1 MMNLSQLDEN
11 EYNPHYKHYILELG
25 NVDLFEILKVS
36 SDELLETIKDL
47 SEEKMVFR
55 YDEGKWSI
63 KELLQ
68 HIIDTERIM
77 SYRAL
82 RFSRNDAT
90 ELQGFDENWYVDNS
104 NGNER
109 NSIEL
114 IEEFTCIRSA
124 SISLFK
130 SFTDEMLLLSGTANE
145 SDITVRALG
154 FIIAGHQMHHLKIIK
169 ERYL

>member
-1 MMNLSQLDEN
+1 MNTLQLNED
-11 EYNPHYKHYILELG
+11 EYNPHYKRYILALG
-25 NVDLFEILKVS
+25 EVDLFEILTAS
-36 SDELLETIKDL
+36 SEELLKTIKDL

-90 ELQGFDENWYVDNS
+90 ELQGFDENWYVENS
-104 NGNER
+104 NGNKR
-109 NSIEL
+109 NSTDL
-114 IEEFTCIRSA
+114 LEEFICTRRA

-130 SFTDEMLLLSGTANE
+130 SFTEEMFLMTGTANG

>member
-1 MMNLSQLDEN
+1 MNLSQLTEN

-25 NVDLFEILKVS
+25 EVDLFEVLNASFEDLLK
-36 SDELLETIKDL
+36 TIKNL
-47 SEEKMVFR
+47 PEEKLLFR
-55 YDEGKWSI
+55 YEEGKWTI
-63 KELLQ
+63 KELVQ
-68 HIIDTERIM
+68 HLIDTERIM
-77 SYRAL
+77 GYRAL

-104 NGNER
+104 YGNDR
-109 NSIEL
+109 NAIDL
-114 IEEFTCIRSA
+114 LEEFTCTRKA

-130 SFTDEMLLLSGTANE
+130 SFTNEMLTLSGTANG
-145 SDITVRALG
+145 SDVTVRALG

>member
-1 MMNLSQLDEN
+1 MNLSQLNEN

-25 NVDLFEILKVS
+25 NVDLFEILMVS
-36 SDELLETIKDL
+36 SKELLETVKDL

-55 YDEGKWSI
+55 YEEGKWSI
-63 KELLQ
+63 KEILQ
-68 HIIDTERIM
+68 HLIDTERVM

-90 ELQGFDENWYVDNS
+90 ELAGFDENWYVDNS
-104 NGNER
+104 NGNDR
-109 NSIEL
+109 NSNDL
-114 IEEFTCIRSA
+114 VEEFTCTRRA

-130 SFTDEMLLLSGTANE
+130 SFSDEMLQLSGTANE

>member
-1 MMNLSQLDEN
+1 MMNLSQLNEN
-11 EYNPHYKHYILELG
+11 EYNPHYQTYISVLK
-25 NVDLFEILKVS
+25 NVDLIDVLMVS
-36 SDELLETIKDL
+36 SEELLGTIKDL
-47 SEEKMVFR
+47 SEEKFNFQ
-55 YDEGKWSI
+55 YDESKWTI
-63 KELLQ
+63 KEILQ
-68 HIIDTERIM
+68 HLIDTERIM

-90 ELQGFDENWYVDNS
+90 ELPGFDENWYVVNS

-109 NSIEL
+109 NSNDL
-114 IEEFTCIRSA
+114 IDEFTCTRRA

-130 SFTDEMLLLSGTANE
+130 SFTDEMLLLAGTANG
-145 SDITVRALG
+145 SDMTVRALG

>member
-1 MMNLSQLDEN
+1 MNLSQLDEN
-11 EYNPHYKHYILELG
+11 EYNPHYKTYISMLK
-25 NVDLFEILKVS
+25 NVDLIEILATS
-36 SDELLETIKDL
+36 FEELLKTVKDL
-47 SEEKMVFR
+47 SEEKMIFR

-68 HIIDTERIM
+68 HLIDTERIM

-90 ELQGFDENWYVDNS
+90 ELQGFDENWYVENS
-104 NGNER
+104 NSNDR
-109 NSIEL
+109 NTNDL
-114 IEEFTCIRSA
+114 IDEFTCTRRA

-130 SFTDEMLLLSGTANE
+130 SFSDEMLLLSGTANG
-145 SDITVRALG
+145 SDMTVRALG

>member
-1 MMNLSQLDEN
+1 MNLSQLDEN

-55 YDEGKWSI
+55 YEEGKWSI

-104 NGNER
+104 NGNDR
-109 NSIEL
+109 NSNDL
-114 IEEFTCIRSA
+114 VEEFTCTRSA

-130 SFTDEMLLLSGTANE
+130 SFTDEMMLLSGTANG
-145 SDITVRALG
+145 SDMSVRALG
-154 FIIAGHQMHHLKIIK
+154 FIIAGHQMHHLKMIR